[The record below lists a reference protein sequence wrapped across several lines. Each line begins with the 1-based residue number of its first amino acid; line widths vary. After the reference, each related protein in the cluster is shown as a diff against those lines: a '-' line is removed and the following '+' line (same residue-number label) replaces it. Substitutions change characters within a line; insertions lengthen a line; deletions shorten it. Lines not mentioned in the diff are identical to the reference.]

1 MKQLTTYVLLLGLL
15 LNFSCKKEEVDEPI
29 TVPYGIIKS
38 ASISNGQQDV
48 GVYDTLVFI
57 LNYPYSF
64 GTSVGNNQAIQID
77 NANATLKNNGE
88 NVLIDIKVINKVS
101 YNNVDTILI
110 CPQTIL
116 KENGGPYVLDLTF
129 NVYKREKG
137 GDYVPCNLTTP
148 SNFKYTFYTKQYNG
162 ATGISESDI
171 DQSYPAINQ
180 YHYLPKE
187 SSDGFLKLKPS
198 KDIYINTDRWE
209 HFVKFYRKDGEI
221 FSSPALFNPSTNT
234 FTFSTPQDLSPE
246 TIYSYAL
253 YQKPKGSSDAS
264 QTTQVFKAY
273 FRTSKFATFKEKWAT
288 FKPSEIKR
296 IWVYSTIHAFSVD
309 FTLDEELDA
318 QEEKAFIGSVRF
330 AADTSDRTYKF
341 RKFIYD
347 GLPTSGYKLE
357 WTNKRNPYYGVPPIN
372 AYTLVEKKRSLTP
385 QQVEADN
392 APTLTSEPNTLR
404 TDVYIAFYL
413 DGVELSDQIWYKVQ
427 AKWNTY
433 DKAVI
438 AEGNYM
444 YETFPDFK
452 DMFNRT
458 HAQYFVG
465 DKMTSEVLFNW
476 R

>member
-1 MKQLTTYVLLLGLL
+1 MKKLITYSLILGLIL
-15 LNFSCKKEEVDEPI
+15 IFSCKKEEIDKPI
-29 TVPYGIIKS
+29 TIPNGIIKS
-38 ASISNGQQDV
+38 ISITDGQQNFSVYDSILIIFNHRYNNSFYSDGQPLKFKIASISLTNKGESVLFQ
-48 GVYDTLVFI
+48 YDI
-57 LNYPYSF
+57 INKSQ
-64 GTSVGNNQAIQID
+64 GD
-77 NANATLKNNGE
+77 
-88 NVLIDIKVINKVS
+88 LIDSIRIYPKSPFKDIA
-101 YNNVDTILI
+101 D
-110 CPQTIL
+110 
-116 KENGGPYVLDLTF
+116 PYVLEFNF
-129 NVYKREKG
+129 NVYRYEG
-137 GDYVPCNLTTP
+137 SALTICETTTQTA
-148 SNFKYTFYTKQYNG
+148 FKYTFYTKQYTG
-162 ATGISESDI
+162 AAGILESDI
-171 DQSYPAINQ
+171 EQSYPATNQ
-180 YHYLPKE
+180 YHYLTKE
-187 SSDGFLKLKPS
+187 SSEGFLKIKPS

-209 HFVKFYRKDGEI
+209 HFVKFFRKDGEI
-221 FSSPALFNPSTNT
+221 FSSSAQFNPSTNT

-246 TIYSYAL
+246 TIYSYSL
-253 YQKPKGSSDAS
+253 YQKPKGSTDAT

-309 FTLDEELDA
+309 FMLDEELDT

-357 WTNKRNPYYGVPPIN
+357 WTNIRNPYYGVPPIN
-372 AYTLVEKKRSLTP
+372 AYTLVEKKRCLTA
-385 QQVEADN
+385 QQVETDN

-413 DGVELSDQIWYKVQ
+413 DGVELSNQIWYKGQ
-427 AKWNTY
+427 AEWNTY

-444 YETFPDFK
+444 YETFPDSK

-458 HAQYFVG
+458 HAQYYVG
-465 DKMTSEVLFNW
+465 NKMTSEVLFNW
-476 R
+476 K